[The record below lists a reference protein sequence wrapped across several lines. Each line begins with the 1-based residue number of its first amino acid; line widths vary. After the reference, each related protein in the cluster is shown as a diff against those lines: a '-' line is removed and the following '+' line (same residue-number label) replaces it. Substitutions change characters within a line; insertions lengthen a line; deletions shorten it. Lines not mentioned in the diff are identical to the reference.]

1 MENEIPGMDALRQKI
16 YTALILF
23 GIEELGTKPTIQKTD
38 MILHSGR
45 KISNSQLPDDYEP
58 GCFLIFSTEMYI
70 IVKPKISFILV
81 DLENMAELLLLPQM
95 ALFLYKMLLV

>member
-1 MENEIPGMDALRQKI
+1 
-16 YTALILF
+16 
-23 GIEELGTKPTIQKTD
+23 

-58 GCFLIFSTEMYI
+58 GYFLIFSTEMYI